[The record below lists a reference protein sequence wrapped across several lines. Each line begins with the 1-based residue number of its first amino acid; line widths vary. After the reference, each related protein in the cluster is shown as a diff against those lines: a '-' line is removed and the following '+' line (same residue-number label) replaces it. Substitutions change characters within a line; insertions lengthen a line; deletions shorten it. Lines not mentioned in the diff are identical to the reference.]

1 MASNYQHIAQYLHRL
16 QSRYDVQICIKDFCG
31 FIPINKE
38 LDEALR
44 PFLAHTNPYCM
55 YMKSNQAHWWQCL
68 SMIRGMFD
76 KLERKKQTYFGVC
89 HAGLGEYVVPIYSG
103 ETLLGSVNAGFF
115 PVNPRKLER
124 RICRSCSQEPALDPE
139 EAKKLYRSCIHAP
152 AIDPEDLLPG
162 LELVAEYLGQTYQ
175 ILQRTHAAPESTVRY
190 YTSSEDTILSHAM
203 EYIRHNTASRIAVS
217 ELAAFCHCS
226 ESYLSRIFKRRTG
239 VNINVYVNKV
249 RVEQAKNSLLLSHDS
264 IAEIASRV
272 GFSDPNYFSR
282 VFTQIIGISPTEFR
296 RRFQQ

>member
-203 EYIRHNTASRIAVS
+203 EYIRHNTANRIAVS

-226 ESYLSRIFKRRTG
+226 EFYLCRIFMLRTG
-239 VNINVYVNKV
+239 VNIYV
-249 RVEQAKNSLLLSHDS
+249 
-264 IAEIASRV
+264 
-272 GFSDPNYFSR
+272 
-282 VFTQIIGISPTEFR
+282 
-296 RRFQQ
+296 

>member
-1 MASNYQHIAQYLHRL
+1 MAENYLHIAQYLQHL

-76 KLERKKQTYFGVC
+76 KLERTKQTYFGVC
-89 HAGLGEYVVPIYSG
+89 HGGLGEYVVPIYSG

-115 PVNPRKLER
+115 PVSARKVER
-124 RICRSCSQEPALDPE
+124 RICRSCAKEPALDPE
-139 EAKKLYRSCIHAP
+139 EAKKLYYSCIHAP
-152 AIDPEDLLPG
+152 TIHPEDLLPG
-162 LELVAEYLGQTYQ
+162 LELVAEYLGQTYL
-175 ILQRTHAAPESTVRY
+175 ILQRTHAAPETTVRY

-203 EYIRHNTASRIAVS
+203 EYIRHNTANRIAVS
-217 ELAAFCHCS
+217 DLAAFCHCS